1 MKAFSRISTTGG
13 RRSSLTIAQ
22 TLVEVQQMTEMTPK
36 TFRPQMWCKGVSDK
50 NDEYHRRKSD
60 LEVNIYT
67 VCNLYF
73 APNIQEKYTNG
84 HYIDT
89 ACFHKN

>member
-1 MKAFSRISTTGG
+1 
-13 RRSSLTIAQ
+13 
-22 TLVEVQQMTEMTPK
+22 MTEMTPK

-89 ACFHKN
+89 ACFHKNQGLKPAKIFVSQEHLLNVQF